1 MKTIFLD
8 ENFCCFVATTKPT
21 VQSIKTDFFDGKCD
35 AYIEGYRFIPQGQQW
50 TREDG
55 VVFSGE
61 MISPWKPYAELE
73 RAQIA
78 YEKEQYEAAID
89 ELLLL
94 I

>member
-1 MKTIFLD
+1 MKTVYLND
-8 ENFCCFVATTKPT
+8 EFQCYIKENPAT
-21 VQSIKTDFFDGKCD
+21 VQSIETDFFDGKCD
-35 AYIEGYRFIPQGQQW
+35 AFIEGYRFVPEGQEW
-50 TREDG
+50 TRADG

-61 MISPWKPYAELE
+61 MVSPWKPFDELE
-73 RAQIA
+73 REQIR

>member
-1 MKTIFLD
+1 MKTIYLNREFQCSVTEKAD
-8 ENFCCFVATTKPT
+8 T
-21 VQSIKTDFFDGKCD
+21 VQSIETGFFDGKCD
-35 AYIEGYRFIPQGQQW
+35 AYIEGYRFVPDGYQW
-50 TREDG
+50 TRKDG

-61 MISPWKPYAELE
+61 MISPWNPFDELE